1 MTKEEHKNLM
11 FTLLSMSKEEI
22 DEMYNSGIFNAITE
36 GYLMEVLK
44 TMGLE
49 DRQDEAQA
57 ILYRLHDELTAGE
70 ARKRGKL

>member
-11 FTLLSMSKEEI
+11 FTLFSKSKEEI
-22 DEMYNSGIFNAITE
+22 YEMYNSGMFNAITE

-44 TMGLE
+44 IMGLE
-49 DRQDEAQA
+49 DRQGEAQV

-70 ARKRGKL
+70 ARKKGEL